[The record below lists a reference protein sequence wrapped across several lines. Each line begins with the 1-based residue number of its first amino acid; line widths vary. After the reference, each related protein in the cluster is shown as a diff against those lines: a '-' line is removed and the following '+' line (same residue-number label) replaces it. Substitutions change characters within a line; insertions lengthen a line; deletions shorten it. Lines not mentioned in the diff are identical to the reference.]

1 MSKEAL
7 DALTKERANVIALAQ
22 SLTSDEWTLESDCAG
37 WRVQDVLAHMSA
49 VYKTVAG
56 GTVAT
61 AVDAP
66 GDAERNADA
75 GVDERRSWPAADV
88 LAEYVEWSEKGL
100 VAFAGMNEEP
110 MASMVIPLGNLG
122 SHPMHILTNAIVFD
136 HYCHLR
142 WDLLA
147 PNGPLQR
154 SALDVDDERLGPT
167 MEWMLG
173 GLSQMCASELAF
185 VDRPVNLVFEGA
197 GGGSYVLRPG
207 AEITSIEPGH
217 DGDAAATVTSSA
229 HEFVCWGTKR
239 RDWRAMSVQVAGDA
253 DYGAA
258 VLDAINVI

>member
-1 MSKEAL
+1 MSKDAL
-7 DALTKERANVIALAQ
+7 AALTKERATVLALAE
-22 SLTSDEWTLESDCAG
+22 SLTPQEWAMPSDCAG
-37 WRVQDVLAHMSA
+37 WRVQDVIAHMSA
-49 VYKTVAG
+49 VYKSVGG
-56 GTVAT
+56 GTVAS
-61 AVDAP
+61 APDAP

-75 GVDERRSWPAADV
+75 GVDERRSWSPADV
-88 LAEYVEWSEKGL
+88 LAEYAEWSEKGL
-100 VAFAGMNEEP
+100 AAFAGMNEEP

-147 PNGPLQR
+147 PHGPLQR
-154 SALDVDDERLGPT
+154 PALEVDDERLVPT

-173 GLSQMCASELAF
+173 GLPQMCERELAF
-185 VDRPVNLVFEGA
+185 VDRSVNLVFEGP

-207 AEITSIEPGH
+207 AERTSIEAGH
-217 DGDAAATVTSSA
+217 DADAAATVTSNA

-239 RDWRAMSVQVAGDA
+239 RDWRTMAVTVDGDEA
-253 DYGAA
+253 YGAA